1 MQWLN
6 LWPLDTCN
14 QGLLEGKFLGD
25 QVFTVLKYYSENTEY
40 DGAGWLLL
48 TVLEKLRQE
57 DNELLVL

>member
-14 QGLLEGKFLGD
+14 QALLEGKFLGD
-25 QVFTVLKYYSENTEY
+25 QVFTALKYYSENTEH
-40 DGAGWLLL
+40 GEVGWLLL
-48 TVLEKLRQE
+48 TVLEKLRHE